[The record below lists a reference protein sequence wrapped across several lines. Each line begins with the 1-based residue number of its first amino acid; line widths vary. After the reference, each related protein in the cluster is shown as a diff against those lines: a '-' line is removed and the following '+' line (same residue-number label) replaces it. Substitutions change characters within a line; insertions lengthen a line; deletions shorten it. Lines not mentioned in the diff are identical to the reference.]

1 MCYSNPECGVDLK
14 VVFNKTVPLEA
25 VKKSMGRRLTPISAD
40 ENKRI
45 ICVHQRSSAE
55 CNHFF
60 PASHGRGFL
69 RGGSLALVLALVA
82 AMVVPRIGG
91 QQPPGFPAAPLPEK
105 TGPLR
110 PALLLLRQ
118 GKTAE
123 ARALLE
129 QQRKQRPDDAEVLYQ
144 IARSYLIDFY
154 KEDNPDKRTTL
165 ALAMEMLDSTLKRNA
180 DHIPA

>member
-1 MCYSNPECGVDLK
+1 MS
-14 VVFNKTVPLEA
+14 
-25 VKKSMGRRLTPISAD
+25 RRLTLIDAD
-40 ENKRI
+40 ENK
-45 ICVHQRSSAE
+45 ICVHQRSSAV

-82 AMVVPRIGG
+82 ATVVPRIGG
-91 QQPPGFPAAPLPEK
+91 QQQPGFPAAPLPEK

-123 ARALLE
+123 ARVLLE
-129 QQRKQRPDDAEVLYQ
+129 QQGKQRPNDAEVLYQ

-154 KEDNPDKRTTL
+154 KEDNPDKRRTV
-165 ALAMEMLDSTLKRNA
+165 
-180 DHIPA
+180 